1 MQRGHIEERVP
12 PWLSFDAG
20 EPMNSQV
27 EGMMKTIMAWGWSSL
42 ALMAAGAATAQE
54 YPIKP
59 IRWIIPYSPGGATD
73 ITARTMAPHLTQGL
87 GQQVLVEN
95 RAGGAAIPGM
105 DVVAKAAPDGYTWLL
120 ANIAFGANPSLF
132 RKLPFDVEKDFTPV
146 SKVAVVPM
154 VVTVHPSLPVKT
166 LNDLVALARKN
177 PGKLNYGSAGNGSAN
192 HLTTEVFRSYTKVN
206 IVHVPFKGGGPA
218 VAALVGGQ
226 IDMLFA
232 TISSASPHIKAE
244 RLRALALTNHRR
256 SATLPDTPTLQEL
269 GLKDYNVNE
278 WQVIVLPGNTPKAIV
293 DRVNKEVVATLA
305 DPKVKARLV
314 DLGAEAESTT
324 PEEATA
330 FLKREWALWRRV
342 VKEAGIQTV
351 D

>member
-1 MQRGHIEERVP
+1 MKSTVALGIA
-12 PWLSFDAG
+12 SAAFDA
-20 EPMNSQV
+20 S
-27 EGMMKTIMAWGWSSL
+27 TSL
-42 ALMAAGAATAQE
+42 AQE
-54 YPIKP
+54 YPVKP
-59 IRWIIPYSPGGATD
+59 IRWIIPYAPGGATD
-73 ITARTMAPHLTQGL
+73 ITARIMAPHMTQAL
-87 GQQVLVEN
+87 GQQVVVEN
-95 RAGGAAIPGM
+95 RAGGAAIPGF
-105 DVVAKAAPDGYTWLL
+105 DIVAKAPPDGYTWLL

-132 RKLPFDVEKDFTPV
+132 KKLPFDVERDFTPI

-154 VVTVHPSLPVKT
+154 VVCVHPSLPVKN
-166 LNDLVALARKN
+166 LNDLIALAKKN

-192 HLTTEVFRSYTKVN
+192 HLTTEVFRSYTKVD

-232 TISSASPHIKAE
+232 TISSSSPHIKAG
-244 RLRALALTNHRR
+244 RLHALALTNYKR
-256 SATLPDTPTLQEL
+256 SATLPDVATLQEL

-278 WQVIVLPGNTPKAIV
+278 WQVLVLPGNTPKPLV
-293 DRVNKEVVATLA
+293 DRLNRETAAALS

-314 DLGAEAESTT
+314 ELGAEAEATSVD
-324 PEEATA
+324 EAAA
-330 FLKREWALWRRV
+330 FLKKEWTLWRRI

>member
-1 MQRGHIEERVP
+1 MNRKFALTVGALAAL
-12 PWLSFDAG
+12 WLGA
-20 EPMNSQV
+20 SQ
-27 EGMMKTIMAWGWSSL
+27 
-42 ALMAAGAATAQE
+42 AQE
-54 YPIKP
+54 FPSKP

-73 ITARTMAPHLTQGL
+73 ISARTMAPNLTQHL
-87 GQQVLVEN
+87 GQQVIVEN
-95 RAGGAAIPGM
+95 RAGGAAIPGF

-132 RKLPFDVEKDFTPV
+132 RKLPFDPEKDFTPV

-154 VVTVHPSLPVKT
+154 VVTVHPSLPVKN
-166 LNDLVALARKN
+166 LNDLLALVRKN

-192 HLTTEVFRSYTKVN
+192 HLTTEVFRSYTKVD

-232 TISSASPHIKAE
+232 TISSSSHHIKAG
-244 RLRALALTNHRR
+244 RLRALALTNYKR
-256 SATLPDTPTLQEL
+256 SSTLPDVPTLQEL

-278 WQVIVLPGNTPKAIV
+278 WQVLVLPGNMPKPVV
-293 DRVNKEVVATLA
+293 DKVNAAAVAALA
-305 DPKVKARLV
+305 DAKVKARFV
-314 DLGAEAESTT
+314 ELGAEAESST
-324 PEEATA
+324 PAEAVA
-330 FLKREWALWRRV
+330 FVRKELALWRKV
-342 VKEAGIQTV
+342 VKEAGIKTV

>member
-1 MQRGHIEERVP
+1 
-12 PWLSFDAG
+12 
-20 EPMNSQV
+20 
-27 EGMMKTIMAWGWSSL
+27 MMKSIAAVGCACGV
-42 ALMAAGAATAQE
+42 ALVAGASIAQQF
-54 YPIKP
+54 PSKP

-73 ITARTMAPHLTQGL
+73 ITARIMSPHLSKSL
-87 GQQVLVEN
+87 GQQVVVEN
-95 RAGGAAIPGM
+95 RAGGAAIPGF
-105 DVVAKAAPDGYTWLL
+105 DIVAKAAPDGYTWLL

-132 RKLPFDVEKDFTPV
+132 KKLPFDVERDFTPV

-154 VVTVHPSLPVKT
+154 VVCVHPSLPVRT
-166 LNDLVALARKN
+166 LAELIALARKH

-232 TISSASPHIKAE
+232 TISSSTPHIKAG
-244 RLRALALTNHRR
+244 RLRPLALTNYRR
-256 SATLPDTPTLQEL
+256 SSALPDVATLQEL
-269 GLKDYNVNE
+269 GLKGYNVNE
-278 WQVIVLPGNTPKAIV
+278 WQVLVVPGATPKAVV
-293 DRVNKEVVATLA
+293 DRLNKAAVAALT
-305 DPKVKARLV
+305 DPGVKSRLL

-324 PEEATA
+324 PEAALA
-330 FLKREWALWRRV
+330 FLKKEWVLWRRV

>member
-1 MQRGHIEERVP
+1 
-12 PWLSFDAG
+12 
-20 EPMNSQV
+20 
-27 EGMMKTIMAWGWSSL
+27 MKTIMAWGWGSL
-42 ALMAAGAATAQE
+42 ALMAASAATAQE

-73 ITARTMAPHLTQGL
+73 ITARTMAPHLTQAL

-105 DVVAKAAPDGYTWLL
+105 DVVAKAPPDGYTWLL

-154 VVTVHPSLPVKT
+154 VVSVHPSLPVKN
-166 LNDLVALARKN
+166 LSELLALARKN

-192 HLTTEVFRSYTKVN
+192 HLTTEVFRSYTKLN

-232 TISSASPHIKAE
+232 TISSASPHIKAG
-244 RLRALALTNHRR
+244 RLRALALTNYKR

-330 FLKREWALWRRV
+330 FLKKEWALWRRV